1 MSCVDYLVIDSVDDS
16 DRCNKCNCCGLLKTT
31 IPAAMGDDSAESDVR
46 PANGAYVNKIVEYEA
61 NGAVYIYGGDGLYT
75 KIKDGSYA

>member
-1 MSCVDYLVIDSVDDS
+1 MKSCDDFLIIDTCQKKCDNS
-16 DRCNKCNCCGLLKTT
+16 CNCCGLLKTT
-31 IPAAMGDDSAESDVR
+31 IPAVLGDDSAESDVR

-75 KIKDGSYA
+75 KIKDGYHA